1 MGAGADAGECSGNV
15 AFARNGDAG
24 CVAGNLV
31 AAHVEAQ
38 CRANLTDDEPIAVMF
53 DLVNPIGALQRER
66 SPAPGFRPC
75 SIMTNS
81 SSASCRPHRRPPCP
95 TRTGNMSRAWRF
107 GDRPN

>member
-24 CVAGNLV
+24 CMAGNLV

-66 SPAPGFRPC
+66 SPATRL
-75 SIMTNS
+75 
-81 SSASCRPHRRPPCP
+81 SAVPDHDQFVVRFLLDPP
-95 TRTGNMSRAWRF
+95 SAAL
-107 GDRPN
+107 PN